1 MVSVLAGMLAA
12 ATPVTVEIV
21 TSGHIETPADRFR
34 LSGSVLACAATQAE
48 ADALLVQ
55 KRAGIERAM
64 TLLGVAPAPASI
76 GKPSLAGMMSG
87 IMSARTASDCNKPN
101 VEDLLR
107 TSDATPTADKKDQ
120 VGASASLS
128 YDAPDRATA
137 TRAIAALKA
146 ADAKPGEL
154 VMPVLLDETAARQ
167 AAKQQALARARAE
180 ADAYA
185 RPLGSAAPV
194 LVGISERQDFGSLD
208 FFTQMMRTIGLP
220 AGGASDKVVTDITL
234 TVQFRLDGAR

>member
-1 MVSVLAGMLAA
+1 MVAIATALLAA

-34 LSGSVLACAATQAE
+34 LSGSVLACAATQEE

-55 KRAGIERAM
+55 KRAAVDRTMAA
-64 TLLGVAPAPASI
+64 LGVVPAAATPAT
-76 GKPSLAGMMSG
+76 PSFLGIVGGLMS
-87 IMSARTASDCNKPN
+87 SRTSTDCNKPN
-101 VEDLLR
+101 VADILR
-107 TSDATPTADKKDQ
+107 DADAKPAVKKDKA
-120 VGASASLS
+120 GASAALS

-137 TRAIAALKA
+137 TRAVAALKA
-146 ADAKPGEL
+146 ADVKPGEFAT
-154 VMPVLLDETAARQ
+154 PVLLDEAPARR

-185 RPLGSAAPV
+185 GPLGSAAPV
-194 LVGISERQDFGSLD
+194 LIAISERQDLGSSD
-208 FFTQMMRTIGLP
+208 FAARMLQSFGLP
-220 AGGASDKVVTDITL
+220 GTAAGDKVATDVTL